1 MEKHY
6 SVKQIARLAGVTVK
20 TLHLY
25 DKIGLLKPSVRTW
38 ANYRQYGHAELLRLQ
53 QILFYRELDI
63 PLKSIIEIMNDPY
76 FDLAKALSGH
86 RVALTARR
94 DRLNTLLATIDKT
107 IDHLKN
113 KKMSTIEELY
123 EGMPK
128 EQAEAYRREAIEK
141 WGENTVVRSEKA
153 LMEMD
158 KLDLE
163 KLKADQ
169 KEINLKLQSLV
180 KSDPECDVVQEQI
193 ARHYANIRAFWGVSD
208 PTDLRAETYKGLAEL
223 YVSDE
228 RYTMSDGKPN
238 PEFASFMRKGMIY
251 FADSKL
257 IKRN

>member
-1 MEKHY
+1 MEKYY
-6 SVKQIARLAGVTVK
+6 SVKQITRLAGVTVK

-63 PLKSIIEIMNDPY
+63 PLKSIIEIMNDPH
-76 FDLAKALSGH
+76 FDLAKALTSH

-94 DRLNTLLATIDKT
+94 DRLNTL
-107 IDHLKN
+107 
-113 KKMSTIEELY
+113 MSTIEELY

-128 EQAEAYRREAIEK
+128 EQAEAYRKEAIEK
-141 WGENTVVRSEKA
+141 WGEDTVVRSEKA
-153 LMEMD
+153 LLEMD

-180 KSDPECDVVQEQI
+180 ESDPESDTVQEQI
-193 ARHYANIRAFWGVSD
+193 ARHYTNIRAFWGVSD

-223 YVSDE
+223 YVADE

-257 IKRN
+257 IKTN